1 MTKYTGKLTK
11 FLILVIAFTILSSVF
26 LFTDILDSLTPSI
39 ISEFVMSFGIVAPIV
54 FILLYA
60 LGTVLAFPGSIMT
73 ITGGA
78 AFGALNGTIFNVLG
92 ATIGS
97 TLAFLIARYMGR
109 DFVSKFEKSDSKI
122 VKKIDDQIKNNGFQ
136 VIFLLRLI
144 PIVPF
149 NALNY
154 ASGLSKLK
162 LKDYLLGTLL
172 GIIPGSFAYTY
183 FGANLMDIFS
193 LQGVLAIVLLVA
205 LSFLPKLVEKIKNRV
220 KK

>member
-193 LQGVLAIVLLVA
+193 LQGVLAIVLLVT
-205 LSFLPKLVEKIKNRV
+205 LSFLPKLVDKIKKRV